1 MTTNITTNM
10 TLPPVAHRITIAPL
24 ATFSPVGTSRAWR
37 SVPHP
42 SAPILATASS
52 DKTAR
57 IYSLTD
63 FRLHSVASG
72 GHKRSVRAAA
82 WKPGVRGESVL
93 ATGSFDAS
101 VGVWRRWD
109 NDGLQS
115 VRIQGSDGDEE
126 EDEDG
131 WRFSVILDGHESEV
145 KGVAFNA
152 GGQYLATCS
161 RDKTVWV
168 WEEIEED
175 NWETV
180 AVLQE
185 HEADIKC
192 VVWHPQ
198 EDLLASGS
206 YDDTIRLY
214 REDLDDWACV
224 AVLTGH
230 SSTVWGL
237 AFEPVEN
244 MSWAG
249 TKPLS
254 PEQQALF
261 DEREKSGP
269 RLISCSD
276 DTTIRVWQRRPKNY
290 AAPPPTGQG
299 RMPSILRT
307 NNIEE
312 EWIETTRLPQAH
324 SRAVYAVSWSPIT
337 GRVVSA
343 GSDGKITVYEEQW
356 ISSSQPKETSA
367 DGDTDGTQSP
377 STEWVVIAELDGGHG
392 VFEINDVCW
401 TRRRDQGCKSNDEEI
416 IITTGDDGE
425 VKAWTLDEQ

>member
-1 MTTNITTNM
+1 MAA
-10 TLPPVAHRITIAPL
+10 PPPHLLTIAPL
-24 ATFSPVGTSRAWR
+24 ATFSPAGTSRAWC

-42 SAPILATASS
+42 SAPLLATASS
-52 DKTAR
+52 DKSAR

-63 FRLHSVASG
+63 YRLHSIASG

-82 WKPGVRGESVL
+82 WKPGVKGESVL

-109 NDGLQS
+109 DGE
-115 VRIQGSDGDEE
+115 IQVHKDPRDEDEDEDEGVGE
-126 EDEDG
+126 EEDG

-214 REDLDDWACV
+214 REDLDDWACI
-224 AVLTGH
+224 AVLMGH
-230 SSTVWGL
+230 ESTVWGL
-237 AFEPVEN
+237 AFEPIGN
-244 MSWAG
+244 KSWAG
-249 TKPLS
+249 KGALS
-254 PEQQALF
+254 SEQQAFF

-276 DTTIRVWQRRPKNY
+276 DTTIRVWQRKPKEHVEV
-290 AAPPPTGQG
+290 PTGQG

-307 NNIEE
+307 HNIEE
-312 EWIETTRLPQAH
+312 DWFEATRLPQAH
-324 SRAVYAVSWSPIT
+324 SRAVYAVGWSPIT

-356 ISSSQPKETSA
+356 ITEPHLDHSGTSA
-367 DGDTDGTQSP
+367 STTDP
-377 STEWVVIAELDGGHG
+377 NAPRTEWVVVAELDGGHG

-401 TRRRDQGCKSNDEEI
+401 TKRRDKDRKNNDEEI

-425 VKAWTLDEQ
+425 VKAWTMNEK